1 MNVMTMIFLLIVMA
15 IMMARMITMKTWPDR
30 LTRQC
35 AWGGLVIQQ

>member
-15 IMMARMITMKTWPDR
+15 IMMATMKTWPGW